1 MTTPV
6 DRRSLGGAAGFRL
19 FIGVDFSGAR
29 GPALPGL
36 QVAACRPGR
45 AAPRRVERPGG
56 GHWTRPAFADWLVG
70 RLRADAPVLCGLDFA
85 FALPYEGGY
94 LPGSGLRAGSAR
106 ALWRLVDRIC
116 ADSNGFYAGAFAAR
130 FGAWFLT
137 SDHRGR
143 RYARRM
149 RRTDECCRDVGLG
162 RPETPFKLV
171 GPNQVGKAALAGM
184 RLLHA
189 TATAH
194 RDVTVWPFDR
204 SRDGASRLVE
214 IYPHAFAARAGIV
227 GKVRGA
233 ATLNEVLKHYR
244 RRPIAAGALDGA
256 ANLTDK
262 TDALLSAAA
271 LRALGHDRS
280 MWRPGGLTAE
290 ARRREGWIFGVP

>member
-1 MTTPV
+1 MTRAV
-6 DRRSLGGAAGFRL
+6 DRRSLGDAVKFRL

-36 QVAACRPGR
+36 QVAVCRPGR
-45 AAPRRVERPGG
+45 GAPRLVERPGG

-70 RLRADAPVLCGLDFA
+70 RLRAEAPVLCGLDFA

-94 LPGSGLRAGSAR
+94 LPGSGLRAGTAR
-106 ALWRLVDRIC
+106 ALWRLVDRAC
-116 ADSNGFYAGAFAAR
+116 AGADGFYAGAFAAR

-149 RRTDECCRDVGLG
+149 RRTDAGCREAGLG

-184 RLLHA
+184 RLLHTIA
-189 TATAH
+189 AAH

-204 SRDGASRLVE
+204 SRDGASRLVD
-214 IYPHAFAARAGIV
+214 IYPHAFAAGAGSA
-227 GKVRGA
+227 GKVRDTA
-233 ATLNEVLKHYR
+233 ILNAVLKHYGS
-244 RRPIAAGALDGA
+244 RPVAARSLDGA
-256 ANLTDK
+256 ASLTDK

-271 LRALGHDRS
+271 LRALGHDPS
-280 MWRPGGLTAE
+280 MWRPGGLTTE